1 LRSTLNYADHNIAMS
16 SVFKPPTPV
25 TLAVISGGSGGGTS
39 ITNSSSSVSCISDA
53 SAGLSS
59 VEIKTNYTTAISADV
74 NQRVVIGN
82 PSDVLAGDRLTLVD
96 PLGSCLRLI
105 NSTTAAWSSVSV
117 DADGYMSLGTS
128 GLGIRL
134 GSNNLHIGTGALHI
148 GQSVVNSTA
157 AQLNYVNISSP
168 GTAVRLKALVVD
180 NDYSIS
186 NINSLSAI
194 SVAGTLLTTD
204 QPNINNLNSVN
215 IATLSLGG
223 SQVQSTAAEIN
234 YLRGCTPGTA
244 LAMRALVIDS
254 TKSIAGIQSIIA
266 TSLSGTLQTA
276 YQPLITTVGTL
287 SSLSV
292 GGFIGV
298 GTTAP
303 TRDIE
308 IVSAAPTIRFSTG
321 TSMVEIGIDFNG
333 NYRLN
338 PDNAIVVAANKN
350 MIFSGTSVIS
360 GLAGIAASGI
370 TGTML
375 TPVQPNITSVG
386 SLTDLTTFG
395 DVTIGSFD
403 TTSSITR
410 LIVNEPQGMC
420 LRLCR
425 SALLTCSI
433 AISAQGDT
441 TISPTRDVRLSVGTA
456 LIMAGAVSGVTDL
469 TANTISGL
477 ILTPSQPNIT
487 TIGTLSSLNV
497 TGPIAGVTS
506 LTADTLTGV
515 LQTGSQPNITS
526 VGTLSSLNVTGPI
539 TSGMSI
545 AASTVT
551 GILLTAAQPNIT
563 STGIL
568 SQLTVSTNIT
578 ALSVNVDT
586 LTGTLTTGDQ
596 PNITSIGTLTRLSV
610 INEIT
615 TSTVTASTLTGT
627 ILTTTQPNITS
638 VGTLN
643 ALSVTGSITSSS
655 ITTSDISGTLATGAQ
670 PNITSV
676 GTLSSLNVSSS
687 ITSNAISAPSLTGT
701 IQTGLQPN
709 ITTVGTLSRL
719 LTTGPIGI
727 GVTVPTNAVDIDT
740 TGLPTLPAI
749 GLVDGTATASIKLT
763 ANGVIIDTNGQYLE
777 LGTNVGLRF
786 RSGVITGLTSIN
798 VSQITGTLMTE
809 DQPNLKTVGSL
820 TYLQSDRIG
829 VGIAQDDYFRLKLFD
844 PNGKMITM
852 SDGSNVLTMAV
863 TNGNYTINTSNNNLA
878 LGPLVNLVLNGGT
891 IIGLDTLVATAVN
904 ATNLGGIISDS
915 YQPNI
920 TSVGTLSSLNVS
932 GPIAATSA
940 TLGSAHI
947 TGGLSVDGPL
957 TLTTPLTFGNLSS
970 STGAFTAG
978 VAAVSYTDGGT
989 LTVNGGAAFSA
1000 NVFVGTSLTLGGTT
1014 ITGSDV
1020 TPILGATPGIVTP
1033 GVFLITGPSKSLT
1046 GFETLS
1052 ATTLSGA
1059 LSTGYQPAITNVGTL
1074 LGLNVNGYAGIG
1086 TTSPM
1091 RQMEINSTTGDCL
1104 RLSYDNVNTP
1114 SMYMDMSVGSTG
1126 NATIA
1131 ASGGKV
1137 TFGSVI
1143 AGPQM
1148 MLGSTSNNT
1157 MPLELGFTPFTMTA
1171 AYSYNTAANS
1181 HGTLN
1186 PASSGYISYNYSIR
1200 ALGRILCTQSLDV
1213 TSDRRTKKNITSLT
1227 EDWCSSFI
1235 ERTRP
1240 VSFNWIDGDQHKSFG
1255 YIAQELM
1262 QAGFSDLVNIMPD
1275 DSAKEE
1281 IDADGFIS
1289 PEGAKFTVTYEHV
1302 IPILAM
1308 NQKRLMREN
1317 EELKTKLDTILIM
1330 LQNR

>member
-1 LRSTLNYADHNIAMS
+1 MS
-16 SVFKPPTPV
+16 
-25 TLAVISGGSGGGTS
+25 I
-39 ITNSSSSVSCISDA
+39 
-53 SAGLSS
+53 
-59 VEIKTNYTTAISADV
+59 
-74 NQRVVIGN
+74 
-82 PSDVLAGDRLTLVD
+82 
-96 PLGSCLRLI
+96 
-105 NSTTAAWSSVSV
+105 
-117 DADGYMSLGTS
+117 GTS

-134 GSNNLHIGTGALHI
+134 GSNNLHIGAESLYI
-148 GQSVVNSTA
+148 GQNVVNSTA
-157 AQLNYVNISSP
+157 EQLNYVNVPSP
-168 GTAVRLKALVVD
+168 GTAVRMKALVVD
-180 NDYSIS
+180 NDYSID
-186 NINSLSAI
+186 NINSLSATSI
-194 SVAGTLLTTD
+194 AGTLLTAD
-204 QPNINNLNSVN
+204 QPNITTLNSVN
-215 IATLSLGG
+215 ISTLSIGG
-223 SQVQSTAAEIN
+223 TQVQSTADEIN

-244 LAMRALVIDS
+244 LAMRALVVDS
-254 TKSIAGIQSIIA
+254 NKNINGIQSIVA
-266 TSLSGTLQTA
+266 TSLSGTLHTA
-276 YQPLITTVGTL
+276 YQPQITTVGTL

-308 IVSAAPTIRFSTG
+308 IISTTPTIRFGTG

-333 NYRLN
+333 NYRLS
-338 PDNAIVVAANKN
+338 PDNAVVIAANKN

-360 GLAGIAASGI
+360 GLAGITASSI
-370 TGTML
+370 TGTII
-375 TPVQPNITSVG
+375 TPEQTNITSVG
-386 SLTDLTTFG
+386 TLTDLSTIG

-410 LIVNEPQGMC
+410 LVINEPQGTC
-420 LRLCR
+420 LKMCR
-425 SALLTCSI
+425 SALLACSI
-433 AISAQGDT
+433 GISVHGDA
-441 TISPTRDVRLSVGTA
+441 TISPTRNLRLSVGTA

-487 TIGTLSSLNV
+487 TIGTLPSLNV
-497 TGPIAGVTS
+497 TGPITGVTS
-506 LTADTLTGV
+506 LIADTLTGV

-539 TSGMSI
+539 TSGASI

-551 GILLTAAQPNIT
+551 GTLLTAAQPNIT

-568 SQLTVSTNIT
+568 SQLTVSTNIN
-578 ALSVNVDT
+578 ALSVTAST
-586 LTGTLTTGDQ
+586 LAGALTTGDQ

-615 TSTVTASTLTGT
+615 TSTITAATLTGT
-627 ILTTTQPNITS
+627 ILTPAQPNITS
-638 VGTLN
+638 VGTLTT
-643 ALSVTGSITSSS
+643 LSVTGSITSSS
-655 ITTSDISGTLATGAQ
+655 ITATDISGTLATGAQ

-676 GTLSSLNVSSS
+676 GTLSALNVSSS
-687 ITSNAISAPSLTGT
+687 ITANAVSASSLTGT
-701 IQTGLQPN
+701 IQTSLQPN

-727 GVTVPTNAVDIDT
+727 GVASPTNAVDINT

-749 GLVDGTATASIKLT
+749 GFVDGTATASIKLT
-763 ANGVIIDTNGQYLE
+763 ANGVIVDTNGQYLE

-809 DQPNLKTVGSL
+809 DQPNLKTVGNL

-878 LGPLVNLVLNGGT
+878 LGPMVNLVLNGGT
-891 IIGLDTLVATAVN
+891 IIGLDTLTATTVN

-932 GPIAATSA
+932 GSIAATSA

-957 TLTTPLTFGNLSS
+957 TLSTPLTFNNLSS

-978 VAAVSYTDGGT
+978 IAAISDSDGGT

-1000 NVFVGTSLTLGGTT
+1000 NVFIGTSLTLGGAT

-1020 TPILGATPGIVTP
+1020 TPILGVTPGIVTP
-1033 GVFLITGPSKSLT
+1033 GAFLITGPSKNLT
-1046 GFETLS
+1046 GFETLE
-1052 ATTLSGA
+1052 ATTLSGT

-1074 LGLNVNGYAGIG
+1074 IGLNVDGYVGIG
-1086 TTSPM
+1086 TASPM
-1091 RQMEINSTTGDCL
+1091 RQMEINSITGDCL
-1104 RLSYDNVNTP
+1104 RLSHDKTNTP
-1114 SMYMDMSVGSTG
+1114 SMYMDISIGSTG

-1137 TFGSVI
+1137 TFDSVI
-1143 AGPQM
+1143 AGSHM

-1157 MPLELGFTPFTMTA
+1157 MPLELGYTPFIMTA
-1171 AYSYNTAANS
+1171 AYSYNTSNNG

-1186 PASSGYISYNYSIR
+1186 PASSGYVSYNYSIR

-1227 EDWCSSFI
+1227 EDWCSSFV

-1275 DSAKEE
+1275 DSAREE

-1289 PEGAKFTVTYEHV
+1289 PGGAKFTVTYEHV

-1317 EELKTKLDTILIM
+1317 EELKTKLDAILTM